1 MASTGYSNDE
11 TTERLKHLG
20 HLAIHLAHWNR
31 HQLIDY
37 QGYGSTLFRFQ
48 LSCLLMAPSDSF

>member
-20 HLAIHLAHWNR
+20 HLAIHLTHWNR

-37 QGYGSTLFRFQ
+37 QVSYLY
-48 LSCLLMAPSDSF
+48 LYLLILAPR